1 MQAEREINSKFQTIC
16 LNATKAFKTIDS
28 LRIILNNLKS
38 TPNSNETEYLKLDS
52 QLFNDIKT
60 QLESLSKNSS
70 QINRKKSLKI
80 VFKRIQRRKKLR
92 RKSDEQM
99 YTKKLFDFVKSQ
111 KLFGSLETLPT
122 KMPIKQDNIDLDIR
136 EVDNKILKLNDLKE
150 FGTLLTKIIEV
161 RSKNRL
167 ANHLSDTHSNNV
179 EKLNNLL
186 QCVES
191 RRKKYQSERNSF
203 KKKSHLNDQESVFSE
218 KLSLAEARIKG
229 NLFGPIAPAKDDI
242 RKLNYFELFYRQ
254 AEISVNNLVMIRQEW
269 DNFLSSS
276 ANAQSIPIR
285 WVPLERPHD
294 NQWAQFIKEDA

>member
-229 NLFGPIAPAKDDI
+229 NLFGPIASAKDDI